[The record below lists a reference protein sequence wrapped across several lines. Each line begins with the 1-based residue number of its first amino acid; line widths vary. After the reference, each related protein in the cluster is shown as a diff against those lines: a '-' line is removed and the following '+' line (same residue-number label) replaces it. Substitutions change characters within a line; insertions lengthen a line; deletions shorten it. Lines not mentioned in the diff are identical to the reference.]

1 MGRYFRIHVK
11 TNIDKLQLQSYVIY
25 RKFKDVL
32 TLYDSL
38 AGQCPE
44 GMFNLFGVLSRLF
57 PSFPVFSRL
66 FPSFPVFF
74 CLFSLLNLLQPLYQ
88 YSDLILLI

>member
-57 PSFPVFSRL
+57 PSFPVF
-66 FPSFPVFF
+66 F